1 MRYPVLLN
9 QLEQCSTIAVPTGPR
24 RANSSG
30 LTLKETHMFKIEDLE
45 TTVAPAGIADSA
57 GGVPCVAIVA
67 IVAITHAE
75 QEA

>member
-1 MRYPVLLN
+1 
-9 QLEQCSTIAVPTGPR
+9 
-24 RANSSG
+24 
-30 LTLKETHMFKIEDLE
+30 MFKIEDLE

-75 QEA
+75 QEQQF